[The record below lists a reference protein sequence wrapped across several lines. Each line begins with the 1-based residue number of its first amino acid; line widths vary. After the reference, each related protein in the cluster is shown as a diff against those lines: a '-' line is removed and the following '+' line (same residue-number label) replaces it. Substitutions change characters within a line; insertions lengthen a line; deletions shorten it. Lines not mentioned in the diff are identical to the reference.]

1 MNKEAFY
8 GNIKNSLFHGILSQP
23 QIEGMEAILDASA
36 IVSTNELAYILATI
50 YHETAKTMQPIEEY
64 GKGKNR
70 TYGHKVKINGK
81 PYSNTYNIFYG
92 RGFVQLTW
100 YDNYEKMGKIIGE
113 DLINHPELCLTIPIA
128 TKICYAG
135 MIGGLFTGKK
145 LKDYFTE
152 TTDFIN
158 ARRIINGVKKGETHK
173 DKNGNLIPDMA
184 DIIEGYANNFLS
196 ALKED

>member
-8 GNIKNSLFHGILSQP
+8 YNVKDSLFHGKLSQS
-23 QIEGMEAILDASA
+23 QVEGMEAIINASS

-64 GKGKNR
+64 GKGYNR
-70 TYGHKVKINGK
+70 TYGHKVKLNGK
-81 PYSNTYNIFYG
+81 PYNNTDNIFFG

-113 DLINHPELCLTIPIA
+113 DLINHPELCLTISVA

-135 MIGGLFTGKK
+135 MIGGLFTGKR
-145 LKDYFTE
+145 LSDFINDTQ
-152 TTDFIN
+152 TDFIN
-158 ARRIINGVKKGETHK
+158 ARRIINRLDCAE
-173 DKNGNLIPDMA
+173 LIS
-184 DIIEGYANNFLS
+184 GYADKYII
-196 ALKED
+196 ALK